1 MLEQS
6 ADSEAVHDE
15 DEMDLSGLYWTPP
28 GEMQREDAHR
38 NLAEAIAGRRPDQV
52 KLFSA
57 SAFEIPSAF
66 PAGFFDVAIDMATH
80 EACGV
85 YRAYRDNN
93 DYATKPE
100 WFSRKLKALEEGIGA
115 CSWFCD
121 PSAPWQKGTV
131 ENSNKRIR
139 RFLPGATDLAVVSQR
154 DPPHASC
161 QRPRK
166 CLGYRTPTEVFM
178 AHLHED
184 R

>member
-100 WFSRKLKALEEGIGA
+100 WFSSKLKDTDEIFGEVYDRLIKSGFFDWYFQGKCPGEPVDE
-115 CSWFCD
+115 
-121 PSAPWQKGTV
+121 
-131 ENSNKRIR
+131 
-139 RFLPGATDLAVVSQR
+139 GATSHGL
-154 DPPHASC
+154 
-161 QRPRK
+161 
-166 CLGYRTPTEVFM
+166 
-178 AHLHED
+178 
-184 R
+184 

>member
-6 ADSEAVHDE
+6 VDSEAMHDE

-28 GEMQREDAHR
+28 GEIQREDAHK
-38 NLAEAIAGRRPDQV
+38 NLAEAIAERQSDQI

-85 YRAYRDNN
+85 YRAYRDGN

-100 WFSRKLKALEEGIGA
+100 WFSSKLKDTDEIFGEVYDRLIKSGFFDWYFQGKCPEEPV
-115 CSWFCD
+115 D
-121 PSAPWQKGTV
+121 QGTT
-131 ENSNKRIR
+131 SNG
-139 RFLPGATDLAVVSQR
+139 L
-154 DPPHASC
+154 
-161 QRPRK
+161 
-166 CLGYRTPTEVFM
+166 
-178 AHLHED
+178 
-184 R
+184 